1 MLQPNYRF
9 LSTGDLKNLPDDKQY
24 VKNILKSVE
33 KITEEG
39 PYFSNGL
46 APSVNKGEPSILQ
59 YIADAFSNREY
70 EVLVQELHHVD
81 GKWTFSSS
89 VSFLSKIRKDHK
101 ETLEA
106 QCVFKVVNGK
116 PATLQHLTIKK
127 ITRLNKSINGF
138 TGHEEKIDLYVE
150 YFFDYLIDE
159 IDEIKKYSSFS
170 KNKFNQVKN
179 VYGKLSELFKIT
191 AQDFLLCSA

>member
-24 VKNILKSVE
+24 IKNILKSVE

-106 QCVFKVVNGK
+106 QCVFEVVNGK
-116 PATLQHLTIKK
+116 PSALQYLTIKK
-127 ITRLNKSINGF
+127 LSTKKKKKGFFMKKRDKMIIAAFERSINLNVRIVRSKKEF
-138 TGHEEKIDLYVE
+138 NRKRLKQ
-150 YFFDYLIDE
+150 
-159 IDEIKKYSSFS
+159 EIKKDWLTP
-170 KNKFNQVKN
+170 
-179 VYGKLSELFKIT
+179 LS
-191 AQDFLLCSA
+191 

>member
-24 VKNILKSVE
+24 IKNILKSVE

-39 PYFSNGL
+39 SYFSNGL

-70 EVLVQELHHVD
+70 EVLVQELHHVN
-81 GKWTFSSS
+81 GEWTFSSS

-116 PATLQHLTIKK
+116 LSALQYLAIKK

-138 TGHEEKIDLYVE
+138 SGHEEKINLHIE
-150 YFFDYLIDE
+150 SFNTLLEE

-170 KNKFNQVKN
+170 KSKFDQVKN
-179 VYGKLSELFKIT
+179 VYSKLSELFKIT